1 MRRVG
6 EEWKIEDLRA
16 TPVREGVEKTV
27 MQFASTYPKARAT
40 DEWLAFPA
48 NVL

>member
-1 MRRVG
+1 
-6 EEWKIEDLRA
+6 
-16 TPVREGVEKTV
+16 VREGVEKTV
-27 MQFASTYPKARAT
+27 MRFASAYPKARAT